1 MADSIAGYVYPDDW
15 VEFDG
20 HRYIFY
26 PDTTITALESRT
38 ACLEHGAL
46 LASINSA
53 EEQEFISTSVFSKR
67 TLAAFISAEQMRSKV
82 NRTGAKYLV
91 TTLK

>member
-1 MADSIAGYVYPDDW
+1 MIKTCGWFIAGYVYPDDW

-20 HRYIFY
+20 HRYRFY

-38 ACLEHGAL
+38 ACLEYGAL

-67 TLAAFISAEQMRSKV
+67 TLAAFIGGTDE
-82 NRTGAKYLV
+82 AKG
-91 TTLK
+91 KIAPERKIP